1 VRVQALDTFSRA
13 ADAAARTW
21 PTVRR
26 WHCGIAFVGV
36 PSVGCGD
43 VAGRYGGLGEDD
55 AAVRFETSHHRRF
68 DRTDE
73 PVARRHRRAVI
84 EKWMVAD
91 HDGVAVAPSDDDLVA
106 ADRSPAE

>member
-26 WHCGIAFVGV
+26 WHCGIAFGGV

-43 VAGRYGGLGEDD
+43 VAGRYGGLSEDD

-68 DRTDE
+68 
-73 PVARRHRRAVI
+73 
-84 EKWMVAD
+84 EKRMVAD